1 MKSKNCSVTARP
13 AKCLPVLLA
22 TTAILAGAVPAYAQP
37 VPAPATIRDVVA
49 DDTGYAGQVAMAVG
63 GSRILRFTRPI
74 GQVLVGNPKVGDVVP
89 LGERTLYVLGKAA
102 GSTNLTVMPRGGRE
116 PLATVDLRIG
126 YDVDG
131 IARAMHDV
139 MPDEP
144 LGVSAQGEGV
154 VLTGALS
161 SAAAAA
167 RAASLAEQYAP
178 GKVTNLTTIRAAEQ
192 VMISVRVSEV
202 QRSALKKVGLN
213 KVTALWDATRFSPVG
228 TPEMFS
234 LIPPVVDPDI
244 AGTLLGH
251 DRSGDWNI
259 STVFDALE
267 ERGFASTLAEPN
279 LVALSGETAVF
290 FAGGEF
296 PVPVPQSGGLF
307 NTITID
313 YKQYGVSIGFTPT
326 VVGNTINL
334 VVAPE
339 VSALDPSNSVIV
351 QGFRIPGLTTR
362 RAKTTVELR
371 NGQSFA
377 IAGLIRRE
385 FSDTLRGLPGSSR
398 LPIFGSLFRS
408 TGYENNE
415 TEVVII
421 VTAHMAKPT
430 TKSNLVGPTDITQG
444 PQESDLFLKGAT
456 DVPVPGSPAS
466 GRPTASAP
474 APSQAMNARPLA
486 AAPQSGAPA
495 LPAAAPVVTA
505 PAVSPVPVVKQAVAL
520 EPRPVTLSAQPAASA
535 APKADPKS
543 SVALAQPAAPAPV
556 AKPVTLSAQPAASA
570 APRADPKPSVALAQP
585 AAPAPVAKP
594 APAQPAAQA
603 AAVSTPAGA
612 VSSPAPAAAQAP
624 RVAASSQPAA
634 LQASKPV
641 TPWRDPVLDISSL
654 QKPSSAPR
662 AAFGPPPTYAS
673 AAPGLLIPAP
683 VSAAK
688 PSEAQPLTVRAPLPV
703 TSAPLATLGRPATTR
718 IAYVAAVPAA
728 APAGPSTTATAQPGT
743 LVPRAPIVISDT
755 TTDKAGS
762 GRPLSAQ

>member
-22 TTAILAGAVPAYAQP
+22 TTAILAGAVPTYAQP
-37 VPAPATIRDVVA
+37 VPAPAAIRDVVA
-49 DDTGYAGQVAMAVG
+49 DDTGYAGQVALAVG

-102 GSTNLTVMPRGGRE
+102 GSTNLTVLPRGGRE

-131 IARAMHDV
+131 IARGMHDV

-244 AGTLLGH
+244 VGSLFGH

-307 NTITID
+307 NTITIE

-339 VSALDPSNSVIV
+339 VSALDQSNSVVV

-456 DVPVPGSPAS
+456 DVPVRGSPAS
-466 GRPTASAP
+466 GRPAASAA

-486 AAPQSGAPA
+486 AAPRSGAPA
-495 LPAAAPVVTA
+495 LPAAAVVTAPAAPAVTAAGASASIA

-543 SVALAQPAAPAPV
+543 SVALAQPV
-556 AKPVTLSAQPAASA
+556 
-570 APRADPKPSVALAQP
+570 
-585 AAPAPVAKP
+585 APAPVAKP

-603 AAVSTPAGA
+603 TAVSTPAGA

-624 RVAASSQPAA
+624 RVAVSSQPAA

-662 AAFGPPPTYAS
+662 TAFGPPPTYAS
-673 AAPGLLIPAP
+673 AAPRPLIPAA

-688 PSEAQPLTVRAPLPV
+688 PSEAEPLTVRAPLPV
-703 TSAPLATLGRPATTR
+703 TSAPLATLGPPTTTR

-728 APAGPSTTATAQPGT
+728 APAGRSTTPAAQPGT
-743 LVPRAPIVISDT
+743 LVPRAPIVLSDT
-755 TTDKAGS
+755 TTAKDGS

>member
-535 APKADPKS
+535 AP
-543 SVALAQPAAPAPV
+543 
-556 AKPVTLSAQPAASA
+556 
-570 APRADPKPSVALAQP
+570 RADPKPSVALAQP

>member
-37 VPAPATIRDVVA
+37 VPAPAAIRDVVA

-228 TPEMFS
+228 NPEMFS

-244 AGTLLGH
+244 VGNLFGH

-307 NTITID
+307 NTITIE

-339 VSALDPSNSVIV
+339 VSALDQSNSVIV

-456 DVPVPGSPAS
+456 DVPVRGSPAS
-466 GRPTASAP
+466 GRPAASAA

-495 LPAAAPVVTA
+495 LPAAAPVVTAPAAPAVTAVGASASIA

-556 AKPVTLSAQPAASA
+556 AKP
-570 APRADPKPSVALAQP
+570 
-585 AAPAPVAKP
+585 

-603 AAVSTPAGA
+603 TAVSTPAGA

-624 RVAASSQPAA
+624 RVAVSSQPAA

-673 AAPGLLIPAP
+673 AVPGPLIPAP

-703 TSAPLATLGRPATTR
+703 TSAPLATLGPPTTTR
-718 IAYVAAVPAA
+718 IAYVAAGPAA
-728 APAGPSTTATAQPGT
+728 APAGPSTTATAQAGT

>member
-505 PAVSPVPVVKQAVAL
+505 PAAPAVTAVGASASIAPAVSPVPVVKQAVAL
-520 EPRPVTLSAQPAASA
+520 EPR
-535 APKADPKS
+535 
-543 SVALAQPAAPAPV
+543 
-556 AKPVTLSAQPAASA
+556 PVTLSAQPAASA